1 MINPQNF
8 YQRTKLFK
16 EIIYEIFKVES
27 NYRTDLSLL
36 NLKLSTKIEDSKI
49 KNKTKKSKLDFNRQ
63 SIPLKENIKNLY
75 HSSIKSSKSVDIEV
89 KNEKEE
95 NPFIDSLVSEGLQQL
110 LNFYRKKHNLISKEV
125 AKLGTILYNFSSQKT
140 HNEMNDKEILN
151 LEKNQIEFDN
161 NYNNLTMAKEKYF
174 DKMNELEIFFHNDE
188 KNINNNMKNNNKKGY
203 NDFDIINE
211 DEIEKQKIDELIQ
224 HRKSYKKS
232 LDDINNTQRIY
243 ISQINQ
249 ICNEIQEFNIVEN
262 NIFYN
267 IFKTFNE
274 HLLYILKEVDNYC
287 LLYENNQKLI
297 QDLNIEFSKNLV
309 FDNKINMNYQF
320 EEYNPKYNDM
330 HNKKDLSVI
339 QKMHKLIGFE
349 FNKINKNEND
359 DINNNNKDNNVLFII
374 LMDKFINGENKLN
387 EKEKSLLKSLL
398 NQEKYINEFLSKLN
412 TIRVNKKL
420 FYNKEKFNVLFELF
434 DAIYS
439 KISFGDEKNHEIVKL
454 LMILSETFYY
464 KSENKKIFLNNVLKI
479 PKELKDYKFWIQ
491 YIELEIEKENRKM
504 NDPNNNNKNKNKKK
518 TKYEYIVLI
527 SNITHLKE
535 YIGEK
540 EQLKNIIEYF
550 KDKYNFS
557 VDDFDIIKSQLN
569 I

>member
-36 NLKLSTKIEDSKI
+36 NLKLSTKIEDIKI
-49 KNKTKKSKLDFNRQ
+49 KNKTKKSKLYFNRQ

-110 LNFYRKKHNLISKEV
+110 LNFYRKKHNLITKEV
-125 AKLGTILYNFSSQKT
+125 VKIRTILYNFSSQKMHT
-140 HNEMNDKEILN
+140 EMNDKEILN
-151 LEKNQIEFDN
+151 LEKNQIEFDI

-188 KNINNNMKNNNKKGY
+188 KNLKNNINNNNKKEY
-203 NDFDIINE
+203 NNFDIINE

-224 HRKSYKKS
+224 YRKSYKKS

-339 QKMHKLIGFE
+339 QKMHK
-349 FNKINKNEND
+349 
-359 DINNNNKDNNVLFII
+359 
-374 LMDKFINGENKLN
+374 
-387 EKEKSLLKSLL
+387 
-398 NQEKYINEFLSKLN
+398 
-412 TIRVNKKL
+412 
-420 FYNKEKFNVLFELF
+420 
-434 DAIYS
+434 IYR
-439 KISFGDEKNHEIVKL
+439 I
-454 LMILSETFYY
+454 
-464 KSENKKIFLNNVLKI
+464 
-479 PKELKDYKFWIQ
+479 
-491 YIELEIEKENRKM
+491 
-504 NDPNNNNKNKNKKK
+504 
-518 TKYEYIVLI
+518 
-527 SNITHLKE
+527 
-535 YIGEK
+535 
-540 EQLKNIIEYF
+540 
-550 KDKYNFS
+550 
-557 VDDFDIIKSQLN
+557 
-569 I
+569 

>member
-49 KNKTKKSKLDFNRQ
+49 KNKTKKSKLDFYRQ
-63 SIPLKENIKNLY
+63 SIPLKENTKNLF
-75 HSSIKSSKSVDIEV
+75 HSSIKSSKSVDVEV
-89 KNEKEE
+89 INEKEE

-125 AKLGTILYNFSSQKT
+125 AKLGTILYNFSSQKMHT
-140 HNEMNDKEILN
+140 EMNDKEILN

-174 DKMNELEIFFHNDE
+174 DKMNELEIFFHND
-188 KNINNNMKNNNKKGY
+188 KKNLNNNINNNNKKEF
-203 NDFDIINE
+203 NNFDIINE
-211 DEIEKQKIDELIQ
+211 DKIEKQKIDELIQ
-224 HRKSYKKS
+224 YRKSYKKS

-249 ICNEIQEFNIVEN
+249 ICNEIQEFNIIEN

-274 HLLYILKEVDNYC
+274 HLLNILKEVDNYC
-287 LLYENNQKLI
+287 SLYENNQKLI
-297 QDLNIEFSKNLV
+297 QDLNIEFSNNLI

-359 DINNNNKDNNVLFII
+359 DINNNKDNNVLFII

-398 NQEKYINEFLSKLN
+398 TQEKYINEFLSKLN
-412 TIRVNKKL
+412 TIRINKKL
-420 FYNKEKFNVLFELF
+420 FYSKEKFDVLFELF
-434 DAIYS
+434 DSIYS
-439 KISFGDEKNHEIVKL
+439 KVSFGDEKNHEIVKL

-464 KSENKKIFLNNVLKI
+464 KNENKKIFLNNVLKI

-504 NDPNNNNKNKNKKK
+504 SDANNNNKNKKKN
-518 TKYEYIVLI
+518 KYEYIVLI

-550 KDKYNFS
+550 KDKYNFLLM
-557 VDDFDIIKSQLN
+557 ILI
-569 I
+569 

>member
-49 KNKTKKSKLDFNRQ
+49 NNKTKKSKLDFFRH
-63 SIPLKENIKNLY
+63 SIPFKENINKLF
-75 HSSIKSSKSVDIEV
+75 HSSIKSSKSVDVEV
-89 KNEKEE
+89 INEKEE

-125 AKLGTILYNFSSQKT
+125 AKLGTILYNFSSQKMQT
-140 HNEMNDKEILN
+140 EMNDKEILN

-174 DKMNELEIFFHNDE
+174 DKMNELEIFFHNDD
-188 KNINNNMKNNNKKGY
+188 KNINNNNKKEY
-203 NDFDIINE
+203 NNFDIINE

-224 HRKSYKKS
+224 YRKSYKKS

-249 ICNEIQEFNIVEN
+249 ICNEIQEFNIIEN

-359 DINNNNKDNNVLFII
+359 DIKNNNNKDNNVLFII

-412 TIRVNKKL
+412 TIRINKKL

-434 DAIYS
+434 DSIYS
-439 KISFGDEKNHEIVKL
+439 KVSFGDEKNHEIVKL

-464 KSENKKIFLNNVLKI
+464 KNENKKIFLNNVLKI

-504 NDPNNNNKNKNKKK
+504 SDANNNNKNKKK

-540 EQLKNIIEYF
+540 EQLKNIIVYF

>member
-1 MINPQNF
+1 
-8 YQRTKLFK
+8 
-16 EIIYEIFKVES
+16 
-27 NYRTDLSLL
+27 
-36 NLKLSTKIEDSKI
+36 
-49 KNKTKKSKLDFNRQ
+49 
-63 SIPLKENIKNLY
+63 
-75 HSSIKSSKSVDIEV
+75 
-89 KNEKEE
+89 
-95 NPFIDSLVSEGLQQL
+95 
-110 LNFYRKKHNLISKEV
+110 
-125 AKLGTILYNFSSQKT
+125 
-140 HNEMNDKEILN
+140 MNDKEILN

-174 DKMNELEIFFHNDE
+174 DKMNELELFFHNDE
-188 KNINNNMKNNNKKGY
+188 KNINNNINNNNKKEY
-203 NDFDIINE
+203 NNFDIINE

-224 HRKSYKKS
+224 YRKSYKKS

-287 LLYENNQKLI
+287 SLYENNQKLI
-297 QDLNIEFSKNLV
+297 QDLNIEFSNNLI

-359 DINNNNKDNNVLFII
+359 DINNNKDNNVLFII

-398 NQEKYINEFLSKLN
+398 TQEKYINEFLSKLN
-412 TIRVNKKL
+412 TIRINKKL
-420 FYNKEKFNVLFELF
+420 FYSKEKFDVLFELF
-434 DAIYS
+434 DSIYS
-439 KISFGDEKNHEIVKL
+439 KVSFGDEKNHEIVKL

-464 KSENKKIFLNNVLKI
+464 KNENKKIFLNNVLKI

-504 NDPNNNNKNKNKKK
+504 SDANNNNKNKKKN
-518 TKYEYIVLI
+518 KYEYIVLI

-550 KDKYNFS
+550 KDKYNFLLM
-557 VDDFDIIKSQLN
+557 ILI
-569 I
+569 

>member
-49 KNKTKKSKLDFNRQ
+49 KNKTKKSKLDFYRQ
-63 SIPLKENIKNLY
+63 SIPLKENIKNLS

-89 KNEKEE
+89 INEKEE

-140 HNEMNDKEILN
+140 HTEMNDKEILN

-188 KNINNNMKNNNKKGY
+188 KNINNNINNNNKKEY
-203 NDFDIINE
+203 NNFDIINE

-224 HRKSYKKS
+224 YRKSYKKS

-249 ICNEIQEFNIVEN
+249 ICNEIQEFNIIEN

-398 NQEKYINEFLSKLN
+398 TQEKYINEFLSKLN
-412 TIRVNKKL
+412 TIRINKKL
-420 FYNKEKFNVLFELF
+420 FYNKEKFDVLFELF
-434 DAIYS
+434 DSIYS
-439 KISFGDEKNHEIVKL
+439 KVSFGDEKNHEIVKL

-504 NDPNNNNKNKNKKK
+504 NDANNNNKNKKKI
-518 TKYEYIVLI
+518 KYEYIVLI

>member
-49 KNKTKKSKLDFNRQ
+49 NNKTKKSKLDFFRH
-63 SIPLKENIKNLY
+63 SIPFKENIKKLF
-75 HSSIKSSKSVDIEV
+75 HSSIKSSKSVDVEV
-89 KNEKEE
+89 INEKEE

-125 AKLGTILYNFSSQKT
+125 AKLGTILYNFSSQKMQT
-140 HNEMNDKEILN
+140 EMNDKEILN

-188 KNINNNMKNNNKKGY
+188 KNINNNINNNNKKEY
-203 NDFDIINE
+203 NNFDIINE

-224 HRKSYKKS
+224 YRKSYKKS

-249 ICNEIQEFNIVEN
+249 ICNEIQEFNIIEN

-412 TIRVNKKL
+412 TIRINKKL

-434 DAIYS
+434 DSIYS
-439 KISFGDEKNHEIVKL
+439 KVSFGDEKNHEIVKL

-464 KSENKKIFLNNVLKI
+464 KNENKKIFLNNVLKI

-504 NDPNNNNKNKNKKK
+504 SDANNNNKNKKK

-550 KDKYNFS
+550 KEKYNFS
-557 VDDFDIIKSQLN
+557 VDDYDIIKSQLN

>member
-36 NLKLSTKIEDSKI
+36 NLKLSTNIEDSKI
-49 KNKTKKSKLDFNRQ
+49 KNKTNKSKLDFNRQ
-63 SIPLKENIKNLY
+63 SIPLKENIKNLS

-188 KNINNNMKNNNKKGY
+188 KNINNNINNNNKKEY
-203 NDFDIINE
+203 NNFDIINE

-504 NDPNNNNKNKNKKK
+504 SDTNNNKNKKK